1 MKPVLLESTDYH
13 DLRSQ
18 WFRAS
23 HEPGLFVIE
32 GRSDIVRHELQKLSM
47 HWQDQALRLLLDDT
61 YHTLPLIYQLNPVHP
76 IDDLVA
82 CKNALLRFQ
91 RAGWAPG
98 PRKWILIEVVS
109 GLHAAD
115 LGAIHHL
122 LYRQKL
128 KDVSVVL
135 FFHQYPVRVSP
146 SQNVPMLAI
155 SLVRDT
161 PEQTRRLLN
170 EQLRMAGRDDG
181 AEEEMRRGEA
191 QAAVQPVEEV
201 RSKTQDNVQDNVQGK
216 SQHRSQRKALAL
228 YNRLAWILLCK
239 SDNPLRYKAC
249 FHFFHRNSL
258 FQRLSSAQQAILWF
272 ELGQLLTKN
281 GDDYATARECY
292 TQARAVLEHEELNEV
307 YRIGKEAALDNG
319 EALVELQE
327 GHISRAIEL
336 EKRAGM
342 RIRQLPPGP
351 DRHVF
356 QIQTA
361 LNIAGLQIR
370 AGLLMDAE
378 TTLIAA
384 EKLCTGVYSGWLG
397 HILQFKM
404 SVYQQLGEQELE
416 YNMLIQVLRMKT
428 GSIPSKLLQR
438 SIELAGDLIR
448 QGEEKRA
455 AEVYRLLIAGLP
467 AASLKQIRLIRQSLS
482 GLGTESPAAT
492 ATLQQLTLKLEL
504 QLDSWEQFKH
514 WHEGRESGWAIHS

>member
-1 MKPVLLESTDYH
+1 MKPVRLESTDYH
-13 DLRSQ
+13 DLRST

-23 HEPGLFVIE
+23 HEPGLFVVE
-32 GRSDIVRHELQKLSM
+32 GRSDIVQQELRKLSM
-47 HWQDQALRLLLDDT
+47 HWQDQAIRLVLDDA
-61 YHTLPLIYQLNPVHP
+61 YHTLPFIYQLNPVHP

-82 CKNALLRFQ
+82 CKNALLRFH

-98 PRKWILIEVVS
+98 PRKWILVEVVS
-109 GLHAAD
+109 GLHPAD

-128 KDVSVVL
+128 KDVSVLL
-135 FFHQYPVRVSP
+135 FFHQYPVSVNLPQHVSR
-146 SQNVPMLAI
+146 LAI

-170 EQLRMAGRDDG
+170 EQLRMAGRHDK
-181 AEEEMRRGEA
+181 A
-191 QAAVQPVEEV
+191 
-201 RSKTQDNVQDNVQGK
+201 K
-216 SQHRSQRKALAL
+216 HKALAL
-228 YNRLAWILLCK
+228 YNRLAWVLLCK
-239 SDNPLRYKAC
+239 SDNRQRYKAC
-249 FHFFHRNSL
+249 FRFFSQNSI
-258 FQRLSSAQQAILWF
+258 FQQLSAAQQAILWF

-292 TQARAVLEHEELNEV
+292 AQARAVLEHEELNEV

-319 EALVELQE
+319 EALIEMQE

-342 RIRQLPPGP
+342 RIRELPPGP

-370 AGLLMDAE
+370 AGLFMDAE
-378 TTLIAA
+378 TTLLAA
-384 EKLCTGVYSGWLG
+384 EKLCTGAYSGWLG
-397 HILQFKM
+397 HILQLKM

-416 YNMLIQVLRMKT
+416 YKMLIQVLRMKT

-438 SIELAGDLIR
+438 SIELAGVLIQ
-448 QGEEKRA
+448 QGEEERA
-455 AEVYRLLIAGLP
+455 SEVYRLLIAGLP
-467 AASLKQIRLIRQSLS
+467 ATHLKQIRLIRQALS
-482 GLGTESPAAT
+482 GLGTESPVAAAT
-492 ATLQQLTLKLEL
+492 QQQLTLKLEL
-504 QLDSWEQFKH
+504 QLDTWEQFKH

>member
-13 DLRSQ
+13 DLRST

-23 HEPGLFVIE
+23 HEPGLFVVE
-32 GRSDIVRHELQKLSM
+32 GRSDIVQQELRKLSM
-47 HWQDQALRLLLDDT
+47 HWQDQAIRLVLDDA
-61 YHTLPLIYQLNPVHP
+61 YHTLPFIYQLNPVHP

-82 CKNALLRFQ
+82 CKNALLRFH

-98 PRKWILIEVVS
+98 PRKWILVEVVS
-109 GLHAAD
+109 GLHPAD
-115 LGAIHHL
+115 LGAIHQL

-128 KDVSVVL
+128 KDVSVLL
-135 FFHQYPVRVSP
+135 FFHQYPVSVNLPQHVSR
-146 SQNVPMLAI
+146 LAI

-161 PEQTRRLLN
+161 PEHTRRLLN
-170 EQLRMAGRDDG
+170 EQLRMAGRHDE
-181 AEEEMRRGEA
+181 AE
-191 QAAVQPVEEV
+191 
-201 RSKTQDNVQDNVQGK
+201 GK
-216 SQHRSQRKALAL
+216 QQRKALAL

-239 SDNPLRYKAC
+239 SDNHLRYRAC
-249 FHFFHRNSL
+249 FRFFSQNAI
-258 FQRLSSAQQAILWF
+258 FQQLSASQQAILWF

-281 GDDYATARECY
+281 GDDYDAARECY
-292 TQARAVLEHEELNEV
+292 AHARAVLEHEELDEV

-319 EALVELQE
+319 EALIEMQE

-342 RIRQLPPGP
+342 RIRELPPGP

-378 TTLIAA
+378 TTLIAG

-397 HILQFKM
+397 HILQLKM

-416 YNMLIQVLRMKT
+416 YKMLIQVLRMKT

-438 SIELAGDLIR
+438 SIEMAGVLIQ
-448 QGEEKRA
+448 QGEEERA

-467 AASLKQIRLIRQSLS
+467 ATNLKQIRLIRQALS
-482 GLGTESPAAT
+482 SLGTESPAAT
-492 ATLQQLTLKLEL
+492 ATQHQLTLKLEL
-504 QLDSWEQFKH
+504 QLDTWEQFKY

>member
-13 DLRSQ
+13 DLRST

-23 HEPGLFVIE
+23 HEPGLFVVE
-32 GRSDIVRHELQKLSM
+32 GRSDIVRQELRKLSM
-47 HWQDQALRLLLDDT
+47 HWQDQAIRLVLDDA
-61 YHTLPLIYQLNPVHP
+61 YHTLPFIYQLNPVNP

-82 CKNALLRFQ
+82 CKNALLRFH

-98 PRKWILIEVVS
+98 PRKWILVEVVS
-109 GLHAAD
+109 GLHPAD

-128 KDVSVVL
+128 KDVSVLL
-135 FFHQYPVRVSP
+135 FFHQYPVRVNLPQHVSR
-146 SQNVPMLAI
+146 LAI

-170 EQLRMAGRDDG
+170 EQLRMAGRHDE
-181 AEEEMRRGEA
+181 AEEEN
-191 QAAVQPVEEV
+191 
-201 RSKTQDNVQDNVQGK
+201 SQGK
-216 SQHRSQRKALAL
+216 AQTTEATLHNKSEGKFQRKVQRKALAL
-228 YNRLAWILLCK
+228 YNRLAWVLLCK
-239 SDNPLRYKAC
+239 SDNRLRYRAC
-249 FHFFHRNSL
+249 FRFFSQNAI
-258 FQRLSSAQQAILWF
+258 FQQLSASQQAILWF

-281 GDDYATARECY
+281 GDDYDAARACY
-292 TQARAVLEHEELNEV
+292 AHARAVLELEELNEV

-319 EALVELQE
+319 EALIEMQE

-342 RIRQLPPGP
+342 RIRELPPGP

-378 TTLIAA
+378 TTLIAG

-397 HILQFKM
+397 HILQLKM

-416 YNMLIQVLRMKT
+416 YKMLIQVLRMKT
-428 GSIPSKLLQR
+428 GAIPSQLLQR
-438 SIELAGDLIR
+438 SIQLAGVLIQ
-448 QGEEKRA
+448 QGEEERA

-467 AASLKQIRLIRQSLS
+467 ATNLKQIRLIRQALS
-482 GLGTESPAAT
+482 SLGTESPAAT
-492 ATLQQLTLKLEL
+492 ATQHQLTLKLEL
-504 QLDSWEQFKH
+504 QLDTWEQFKH